1 MKVFKRK
8 IYNKLKDWKSETKG
22 TKALLIEG
30 ARRIGKSTIAE
41 EFAKNEYRS
50 YILIDFNL
58 ASDTVISAF
67 NNYLNDLDTFF
78 MIIESEYNKK
88 LYRRESVV
96 IFDEIQRFPKARQA
110 VKYLVA
116 DGRFDYIETGSLISI
131 RENVENITLPSEER
145 KMAMYPMDFEEF
157 AWALEEEVMADYI
170 RKCYE
175 KRMPLEQSLHAKAMM
190 LFRQYM
196 IVGGM
201 PQSILAYIGNDRDFR
216 RADMEKRDILE
227 MYRSDIMKI
236 RSSYKSG
243 VIALFDQIPSF
254 LSHKERRVVMNRL
267 DKNATFPKYH
277 DTFFWLADSMMVNQ
291 CFNCTDPNVGLSLN
305 EDRTY
310 VKCYMCDTGLLV
322 SHTFSEREIT
332 DNALYRELLFGNLS
346 INEGMFYENAISQ
359 MLVANGYKLFFY
371 TRYNEEKHRNDIE
384 IDFLISN
391 NSKLK
396 YKVYPIEVKSSDRYT
411 TTSLERFED
420 RFRQRIGGSYVIH
433 PKNLKAEGGR
443 LFIPAYMTFCL

>member
-157 AWALEEEVMADYI
+157 AWALGEEVMADYI

-291 CFNCTDPNVGLSLN
+291 CCNCSDPNVGLSLN

-420 RFRQRIGGSYVIH
+420 RFHQRIGGSYVIH

>member
-30 ARRIGKSTIAE
+30 ARRVGKSTIAE

-131 RENVENITLPSEER
+131 RDNVENITLPSEER

-157 AWALEEEVMADYI
+157 AWALGEEVMADYI

-291 CFNCTDPNVGLSLN
+291 CFNCSDPNVGLSLN

-420 RFRQRIGGSYVIH
+420 RFHQRIGGSYVIH

>member
-41 EFAKNEYRS
+41 EFAKDEYRS

-157 AWALEEEVMADYI
+157 AWALGDEVMADYI

-216 RADMEKRDILE
+216 RADMEIRDILE

-291 CFNCTDPNVGLSLN
+291 CFNCSDPNVGLSLN

-420 RFRQRIGGSYVIH
+420 RFHQRIGGSYVIH

>member
-157 AWALEEEVMADYI
+157 AWALGEEVMADYI

-243 VIALFDQIPSF
+243 VIALFDQIP
-254 LSHKERRVVMNRL
+254 
-267 DKNATFPKYH
+267 
-277 DTFFWLADSMMVNQ
+277 
-291 CFNCTDPNVGLSLN
+291 
-305 EDRTY
+305 
-310 VKCYMCDTGLLV
+310 
-322 SHTFSEREIT
+322 
-332 DNALYRELLFGNLS
+332 
-346 INEGMFYENAISQ
+346 
-359 MLVANGYKLFFY
+359 
-371 TRYNEEKHRNDIE
+371 
-384 IDFLISN
+384 
-391 NSKLK
+391 
-396 YKVYPIEVKSSDRYT
+396 
-411 TTSLERFED
+411 
-420 RFRQRIGGSYVIH
+420 
-433 PKNLKAEGGR
+433 
-443 LFIPAYMTFCL
+443 

>member
-131 RENVENITLPSEER
+131 RENGENITLPSEER

-157 AWALEEEVMADYI
+157 AWALGEEVMADYI

-291 CFNCTDPNVGLSLN
+291 CFNCSDPNVGLSLN

-420 RFRQRIGGSYVIH
+420 RFHQRIGGSYVIH

>member
-8 IYNKLKDWKSETKG
+8 IYNKLKDWKSEAKG

-30 ARRIGKSTIAE
+30 ARRIGKSTIVE
-41 EFAKNEYRS
+41 EFAQNEYRS

-157 AWALEEEVMADYI
+157 AWALEEEVLVGYI

-291 CFNCTDPNVGLSLN
+291 CFNCSDPNVGLSLN

-420 RFRQRIGGSYVIH
+420 RFHQRIGGSYVIH

>member
-157 AWALEEEVMADYI
+157 AWALGEEVMADYI

-243 VIALFDQIPSF
+243 VIALFDQSPSF

-291 CFNCTDPNVGLSLN
+291 CFNCSDPNVGLSLN

-420 RFRQRIGGSYVIH
+420 RFHQRIGGSYVIH

>member
-30 ARRIGKSTIAE
+30 ARRIGKSTIVE

-145 KMAMYPMDFEEF
+145 KMAMYFMDFEEF
-157 AWALEEEVMADYI
+157 AWALEEEVLVGYI

-420 RFRQRIGGSYVIH
+420 RFHQRIGGSYVIH

>member
-291 CFNCTDPNVGLSLN
+291 CFNCSDPNVGLSLN

-420 RFRQRIGGSYVIH
+420 RFHQRIGGSYVIH

>member
-67 NNYLNDLDTFF
+67 SNYLNDLDTFF

-157 AWALEEEVMADYI
+157 AWALGEEVMADYI

-291 CFNCTDPNVGLSLN
+291 CFNCSDPNVGLSLN

-420 RFRQRIGGSYVIH
+420 RFHQRIGGSYVIH
-433 PKNLKAEGGR
+433 PKNLKAEGVR

>member
-1 MKVFKRK
+1 
-8 IYNKLKDWKSETKG
+8 
-22 TKALLIEG
+22 
-30 ARRIGKSTIAE
+30 
-41 EFAKNEYRS
+41 
-50 YILIDFNL
+50 
-58 ASDTVISAF
+58 
-67 NNYLNDLDTFF
+67 
-78 MIIESEYNKK
+78 
-88 LYRRESVV
+88 
-96 IFDEIQRFPKARQA
+96 
-110 VKYLVA
+110 
-116 DGRFDYIETGSLISI
+116 
-131 RENVENITLPSEER
+131 
-145 KMAMYPMDFEEF
+145 MDFEEF
-157 AWALEEEVMADYI
+157 AWALEEEVLVGYI

-420 RFRQRIGGSYVIH
+420 RFHQRIGGSYVIH

>member
-420 RFRQRIGGSYVIH
+420 RFHQRIGGSYVIH
-433 PKNLKAEGGR
+433 PKNLKAEGDR

>member
-157 AWALEEEVMADYI
+157 AWALEEEVLVGYI

-291 CFNCTDPNVGLSLN
+291 CFNCSDPNVGLSLN

-420 RFRQRIGGSYVIH
+420 RFHQRIGGSYVIH

>member
-157 AWALEEEVMADYI
+157 AWALGEEVMADYI

-227 MYRSDIMKI
+227 TYRSDIMKI

-291 CFNCTDPNVGLSLN
+291 CFNCSDPNVGLSLN

-420 RFRQRIGGSYVIH
+420 RFHQRIGGSYVIH

>member
-41 EFAKNEYRS
+41 EFAKDEYRS

-157 AWALEEEVMADYI
+157 AWALGEEVMADYI

-216 RADMEKRDILE
+216 RADMEIRDILE

-291 CFNCTDPNVGLSLN
+291 CFNCSDPNVGLSLN

-420 RFRQRIGGSYVIH
+420 RFHQRIGGSYVIH

>member
-67 NNYLNDLDTFF
+67 NNYLNDLNTFF

-157 AWALEEEVMADYI
+157 AWALGEEVMADYI

-291 CFNCTDPNVGLSLN
+291 CFNCSDPNVGLSLN

-420 RFRQRIGGSYVIH
+420 RFHQRIGGSYVIH

>member
-291 CFNCTDPNVGLSLN
+291 CFNCSDPNVGLSLN

-420 RFRQRIGGSYVIH
+420 RFHQRIGGSYVIH
-433 PKNLKAEGGR
+433 PKNLKAEGDR

>member
-30 ARRIGKSTIAE
+30 ARRIGKSTIVE

-157 AWALEEEVMADYI
+157 AWALEEEVLVGYI

-420 RFRQRIGGSYVIH
+420 RFHQRIGGSYVIH

>member
-58 ASDTVISAF
+58 ASDPVIYAF
-67 NNYLNDLDTFF
+67 NNYLNDLNTFF

-157 AWALEEEVMADYI
+157 AWALGEEVMADYI

-291 CFNCTDPNVGLSLN
+291 CFNCSDPNVGLSLN

-420 RFRQRIGGSYVIH
+420 RFHQRIGGSYVIH

>member
-30 ARRIGKSTIAE
+30 ARRIGKSTIVE

-291 CFNCTDPNVGLSLN
+291 CFNCSDPNVGLSLN

-420 RFRQRIGGSYVIH
+420 RFHQRIGGSYVIH

>member
-1 MKVFKRK
+1 MRVFKRK
-8 IYNKLKDWKSETKG
+8 IYSKLWNWKVETAG

-30 ARRIGKSTIAE
+30 ARRIGKSTIVE
-41 EFAKNEYRS
+41 DFAKREYRS
-50 YILIDFNL
+50 YILIDFNV
-58 ASDTVISAF
+58 AGDTVISAF

-78 MIIESEYNKK
+78 MILESEYNVK

-96 IFDEIQRFPKARQA
+96 ILDEIQRFPKARQA

-131 RENVENITLPSEER
+131 KENVEGITLPSEER
-145 KMAMYPMDFEEF
+145 RLSMYPMDFEEF
-157 AWALEEEVMADYI
+157 AWAMGEDMMINYI
-170 RKCYE
+170 KKCFDFLT
-175 KRMPLEQSLHAKAMM
+175 PLEQSMHAKAMM

-201 PQSILAYIGNDRDFR
+201 PQSILAYIDNDRDFGKS
-216 RADMEKRDILE
+216 DTEKRDILS

-236 RSSYKSG
+236 RSSYKPR
-243 VIALFDQIPSF
+243 VTALFDQIPAF
-254 LSHKERRVVMNRL
+254 LSHKERRVVMNRI

-291 CFNCTDPNVGLSLN
+291 CFNCSDPNVGLSLN

-310 VKCYMCDTGLLV
+310 VKCYMSDTGLLI
-322 SHTFSEREIT
+322 SHTFSENEIT
-332 DNALYRELLFGNLS
+332 DNALYRELLFGKMS
-346 INEGMFYENAISQ
+346 VNEGMFYENAISQ
-359 MLVANGYKLFFY
+359 MLVANGHKLYFY

-396 YKVYPIEVKSSDRYT
+396 YKVCPIEVKASDRYT
-411 TTSLERFED
+411 TKSLTRFAEH
-420 RFRQRIGGSYVIH
+420 FRQRIGGCYVIH
-433 PKNLKAEGGR
+433 PKNLKVEGNVTY
-443 LFIPAYMTFCL
+443 IPAYMTFCL

>member
-157 AWALEEEVMADYI
+157 AWALGEEVMADYI

-236 RSSYKSG
+236 RSSYNSG

-291 CFNCTDPNVGLSLN
+291 CFNCSDPNVGLSLN

-359 MLVANGYKLFFY
+359 MLVANGYRLFFY

-420 RFRQRIGGSYVIH
+420 RFHQRIGGSYVIH

>member
-157 AWALEEEVMADYI
+157 AWALGEEVMADYI

-216 RADMEKRDILE
+216 RGDMEKRDVLE

-291 CFNCTDPNVGLSLN
+291 CFNCSDPNVGLSLN

-420 RFRQRIGGSYVIH
+420 RFHQRIGGSYVIH

>member
-157 AWALEEEVMADYI
+157 AWALGEEVMADYI

-254 LSHKERRVVMNRL
+254 LSHKERRVGMNRL

-291 CFNCTDPNVGLSLN
+291 CFNCSDPNVGLSLN

-420 RFRQRIGGSYVIH
+420 RFHQRIGGSYVIH

>member
-157 AWALEEEVMADYI
+157 AWALGEEVMADYI

-291 CFNCTDPNVGLSLN
+291 CFNCSDPNVGLSLN

-359 MLVANGYKLFFY
+359 MLVANGYRLFFY

-420 RFRQRIGGSYVIH
+420 RFHQRIGGSYVIH
-433 PKNLKAEGGR
+433 PKNLKAEGDR

>member
-157 AWALEEEVMADYI
+157 AWALEEEVLVGYI

-420 RFRQRIGGSYVIH
+420 RFHQRIGGSYVIH

>member
-145 KMAMYPMDFEEF
+145 KMAMYPMDFGEF
-157 AWALEEEVMADYI
+157 ARALGEEVMADYI

-291 CFNCTDPNVGLSLN
+291 CFNCSDPNVGLSLN

-420 RFRQRIGGSYVIH
+420 RFHQRIGGSYVIH

>member
-291 CFNCTDPNVGLSLN
+291 CFNCSDPNVGLSLN

>member
-110 VKYLVA
+110 VKCLVA

-157 AWALEEEVMADYI
+157 AWALGEEVMADYI

-201 PQSILAYIGNDRDFR
+201 PQSILAYIRNDRDFR

-291 CFNCTDPNVGLSLN
+291 CFNCSDPNVGLSLN

-420 RFRQRIGGSYVIH
+420 RFHQRIGGSYVIH

>member
-201 PQSILAYIGNDRDFR
+201 PQSILAYIRNDRDFR

-291 CFNCTDPNVGLSLN
+291 CFNCSDPNVGLSLN

-420 RFRQRIGGSYVIH
+420 RFHQRIGGSYVIH

>member
-157 AWALEEEVMADYI
+157 AWALGEEVMADYI

-277 DTFFWLADSMMVNQ
+277 ATFFWLADSMMVNQ
-291 CFNCTDPNVGLSLN
+291 CFNCSDPNVGLSLN

-420 RFRQRIGGSYVIH
+420 RFHQRIGGSYVIH

>member
-41 EFAKNEYRS
+41 EFSKNEYRS

-157 AWALEEEVMADYI
+157 AWALGEEVMADYI

-291 CFNCTDPNVGLSLN
+291 CFNCSDPNVGLSLN

-420 RFRQRIGGSYVIH
+420 RFHQRIGGSYVIH
-433 PKNLKAEGGR
+433 PKNLKAEGDR

>member
-157 AWALEEEVMADYI
+157 AWALEEEVLVGYI

-291 CFNCTDPNVGLSLN
+291 CFNCSDPNVGLSLN

-332 DNALYRELLFGNLS
+332 DNALYREFLFGNLF

-420 RFRQRIGGSYVIH
+420 RFHQRIGGSYVIH

>member
-157 AWALEEEVMADYI
+157 AWALGEEVMADYI

-277 DTFFWLADSMMVNQ
+277 DIFFWLADSMMVNQ
-291 CFNCTDPNVGLSLN
+291 CFNCSDPNVGLSLN

-420 RFRQRIGGSYVIH
+420 RFHQRIGGSYVIH

>member
-157 AWALEEEVMADYI
+157 AWALGEEVMADYI

-420 RFRQRIGGSYVIH
+420 RFHQRIGGSYVIH

>member
-291 CFNCTDPNVGLSLN
+291 CFNCSDPNVGLSLN

-411 TTSLERFED
+411 TTSLERFGD